1 MISKEERNSRQKEIR
16 FYDGFPQR
24 IDVTTLLECQF
35 LREVMEFDF
44 YSAGVDLAD
53 CRDFLLA
60 PQKSDADVLPLSVNL
75 YGYYN
80 ERHVEIR
87 SFDKNTKY
95 YPLYLNCSALYNK
108 IVPEVELMDEK
119 GKYTLYNVII
129 SFIHSPVQNS
139 ENPDN
144 DNYWHFM
151 LDELLKHS
159 ETGNVLQAKSLS
171 HGKKKCIGKAML
183 SYILESGEVI
193 CPKNNLHPYFNKT
206 IEDVL
211 RQNRV
216 INS

>member
-1 MISKEERNSRQKEIR
+1 MITKEERDILQKEIR
-16 FYDGFPQR
+16 FYEGFPQR
-24 IDVTTLLECQF
+24 IDNTELLECQF

-44 YSAGVDLAD
+44 YSAGMDIAD
-53 CRDFLLA
+53 YRDFLLA

-108 IVPEVELMDEK
+108 AIPEIELMDGK
-119 GKYTLYNVII
+119 GKSTLYNVII
-129 SFIHSPVQNS
+129 SFIHSPVQNP
-139 ENPDN
+139 ENPNN

-151 LDELLKHS
+151 LDELLENV
-159 ETGNVLQAKSLS
+159 ETGNVLQVKSVS

-193 CPKNNLHPYFNKT
+193 CPKNKLHPYFNKN
-206 IEDVL
+206 IEDIL
-211 RQNRV
+211 HKNIV